1 MSVELMYGT
10 LVQLLTS
17 PYTMWMLLLGTG
29 IGIFFGAVPGLGGRL
44 AIAVMIPFVFG
55 KEMIPGAVFLL
66 SMHAVTGTSGQISSI
81 LFGVP
86 GTGDDAATVVDGYPM
101 AKKGEAGTALGA
113 SLMASGIG
121 GVIGAGVLA
130 ILIPVIEPIVLKFS
144 PAEFFFLALLGI
156 TFVAFV
162 SGATIF
168 KGIVVG
174 FYGMMLSFIGMDPH
188 SGIPRFSEDFLF
200 LWDGLDLITAVLA
213 LFAVP
218 EMIHLGVKGGAISSV
233 SKEFADTGVRAQ
245 LKGCLTVF
253 EHWGLVLRTSFI
265 GAFIGILPGLG
276 GSAAAWICYGHAVQS
291 AKDPE
296 MFGKGDVR
304 GVIAPETATNSK
316 EGGSLLPTLFFGVP
330 GSSGMAILLGAFL
343 ILGIQPGPMMLVQ
356 QLDLVWILIWALVVS
371 NLLAVV
377 ILLFITRWVA
387 LLIFI
392 RGGILIPIVLTIT
405 VLGTLLAKGQWENVV
420 MLGVLSTI
428 GYGLL
433 KYDWPRP
440 PFAIGIIL
448 GGIAETSLHK
458 AWSLWRWDFFVRP
471 LSVILMAMIVITIGF
486 AVYRGRKKVPAS
498 GIDQAAPT
506 EIETTTLQALF
517 HGKTL
522 FTVLLFSIFVG
533 MVYVA
538 TGYSWPAY
546 FLPFVIGIPGMAITF
561 LLIFTDIEEYKKVG
575 GAIDPRTDFE
585 RYMDEISKRTSGEEV
600 EADIVKEK
608 LEVLVEDH
616 SVMAKSR
623 FRRESILFS
632 YFFFLLALTLLFGFW
647 IGIAIFLFA
656 FVRFYARESLKLSVV
671 LTASVWTAMYLLLV
685 VVLGQILFEGFI
697 TQWVIDTWFSD

>member
-1 MSVELMYGT
+1 MSIELMVNT
-10 LVQLLTS
+10 LVQLLSS

-44 AIAVMIPFVFG
+44 AIAVTIPFIFG

-86 GTGDDAATVVDGYPM
+86 GTGDDAATIVDGYPM
-101 AKKGEAGTALGA
+101 AKKGQAGLALGA

-162 SGATIF
+162 SGSAIF

-174 FYGMMLSFIGMDPH
+174 LYGMMLAFVGMDPQT
-188 SGIPRFSEDFLF
+188 GIARYSEDLLF

-233 SKEFADTGVRAQ
+233 SREFADTGVRAQ
-245 LKGCLTVF
+245 LKGCLLVF
-253 EHWGLVLRTSFI
+253 KHWWLVLRTSMI

-387 LLIFI
+387 LLTFV
-392 RGGILIPIVLTIT
+392 RGGILIPVVLIIT
-405 VLGTLLAKGQWENVV
+405 VLGTLLAKGQWENVI
-420 MLGVLSTI
+420 MLGILSMI

-448 GGIAETSLHK
+448 GAIAEQSLNK
-458 AWSLWRWDFFVRP
+458 AWQLWRWDFFVRP
-471 LSVILMAMIVITIGF
+471 LSVILAAMILITIAF
-486 AVYRGRKKVPAS
+486 AIYRGHKDKLKKLAET
-498 GIDQAAPT
+498 GGR
-506 EIETTTLQALF
+506 IETRDNGVTTWQALT

-522 FTVLLFSIFVG
+522 FTILLFSIFAS
-533 MVYVA
+533 MVYFA
-538 TGYSWPAY
+538 ADYPWPAN
-546 FLPFVIGIPGMAITF
+546 FLPNVMGIPGMALTL
-561 LLIFTDIEEYKKVG
+561 LLITIDVREFKEAG
-575 GAIDPRTDFE
+575 GKLDPRTEFE
-585 RYMDEISKRTSGEEV
+585 KYMADISKHTEGLD
-600 EADIVKEK
+600 ADITHEK

-616 SVMAKSR
+616 SDMAKSR
-623 FRRESILFS
+623 FQREVLLFGH
-632 YFFFLLALTLLFGFW
+632 FFFLLALTLLFGYW
-647 IGIAIFLFA
+647 IAIPIFMFTFL
-656 FVRFYARESLKLSVV
+656 RF
-671 LTASVWTAMYLLLV
+671 
-685 VVLGQILFEGFI
+685 
-697 TQWVIDTWFSD
+697 